1 MKLDC
6 AGKPL
11 NLDKPVVMGVLN
23 VTPDSFS
30 DGGRYQL
37 LEQAILQTQK
47 MLEEGA
53 AIIDIGGE
61 STRPNASTVSVD
73 EELDRVIPVIEAIQ
87 QRFDTIISID
97 TSKPEIMT
105 AAVNAG
111 AGMINDVMALR
122 NDGAI
127 QAAAA
132 AQVPVCLMHMQ
143 GEPRSMQHAPVYDDV
158 VKDII
163 SFFETRIHACQD
175 AGISIENLLID
186 PGFGFGKTLQHNL
199 CLMRHLDAFLAFH
212 LPLLVGVSRKSML
225 GAILNKDVDQRLA
238 GSIAL
243 QSLALFQGASIIR
256 AHDVAEAVDACKVC
270 YAVLTAE

>member
-1 MKLDC
+1 
-6 AGKPL
+6 
-11 NLDKPVVMGVLN
+11 
-23 VTPDSFS
+23 
-30 DGGRYQL
+30 
-37 LEQAILQTQK
+37 
-47 MLEEGA
+47 
-53 AIIDIGGE
+53 
-61 STRPNASTVSVD
+61 
-73 EELDRVIPVIEAIQ
+73 
-87 QRFDTIISID
+87 
-97 TSKPEIMT
+97 MT

>member
-11 NLDKPVVMGVLN
+11 DLDKPVVMGVLN